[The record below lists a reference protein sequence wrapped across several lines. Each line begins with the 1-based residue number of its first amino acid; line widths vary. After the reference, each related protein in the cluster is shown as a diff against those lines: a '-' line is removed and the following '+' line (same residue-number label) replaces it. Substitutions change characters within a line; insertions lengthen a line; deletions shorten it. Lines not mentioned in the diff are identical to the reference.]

1 MNFRWFTSATV
12 RHATSMRKHVTNILN
27 AQRDLLTSPAIES
40 VTQSLEELNVAMR
53 SSISKADLRKQMEKL
68 EGVANKWLKP
78 YPNASYRENIEVFL
92 VAIAVAMG
100 IRTFFVQ
107 PFKIPTGSMQPTLY
121 GVTSKNLIDHPEV
134 KFPTG
139 VDRVRDWLA
148 GISYIEVKAKTDGKI
163 ERVEEPVGIRI
174 INFYQTFYLGGVA
187 HTIFLP
193 PDFGSPPGGTL
204 QSRAGWIVQDQ
215 TGIHPSD
222 QGGKTYHQGDTVARF
237 KVVAGDHLF
246 VDRLTYNF
254 RKPKRGEIVVF
265 ATAGIEEERRQRWRM
280 PGDQFYIKRM
290 VAMSNEHVQIGEDNH
305 LIIDGRRLDNS
316 VPHFENVY
324 APSQASDD
332 PDNPY
337 LGHLPMVLFANG
349 GDFQIRSN
357 HFMVMGDNTGN
368 SLDSRFFGDVDADYI
383 IGKQFFVYWP
393 LTKRFGWGNK

>member
-1 MNFRWFTSATV
+1 MNYRWFISATV
-12 RHATSMRKHVTNILN
+12 RHATSMKKHVRNILN
-27 AQRDLLTSPAIES
+27 AQRDLLSPAAIEKVS
-40 VTQSLEELNVAMR
+40 QGLQELHAATRANL
-53 SSISKADLRKQMEKL
+53 SKAELVKQMENL

-78 YPNASYRENIEVFL
+78 YPNANYRENIEVFL
-92 VAIAVAMG
+92 VALAVAMG

-121 GVTSKNLIDHPEV
+121 GVTSKNLIDEPEV
-134 KFPTG
+134 KFPKG
-139 VDRVRDWLA
+139 FDRIREWLA
-148 GISYIEVKAKTDGKI
+148 GVSYIEEKAKTDGKI
-163 ERVEEPVGIRI
+163 EAVNEPVGLRV

-193 PDFGSPPGGTL
+193 PDFGSPPSGTL
-204 QSRAGWIVQDQ
+204 QSRAGWVAQDQ
-215 TGIHPSD
+215 TGIHPTE
-222 QGGKTYHQGDTVARF
+222 QGAKAYKKGETVARF

-246 VDRLTYNF
+246 VDRLSYNF
-254 RKPKRGEIVVF
+254 RKPRRGEIVVF
-265 ATAGIEEERRQRWRM
+265 GTAGIEPELRQRWRM
-280 PGDQFYIKRM
+280 PGDQYYIKRM
-290 VAMSNEHVQIGEDNH
+290 VALSNERVQIGEDNH
-305 LIIDGRRLDNS
+305 LIIDGRRLDNT

-324 APSQASDD
+324 APVQASDD

-337 LGHLPMVLFANG
+337 RGHLPMVLFANG
-349 GDFQIRSN
+349 GDFQIRAN